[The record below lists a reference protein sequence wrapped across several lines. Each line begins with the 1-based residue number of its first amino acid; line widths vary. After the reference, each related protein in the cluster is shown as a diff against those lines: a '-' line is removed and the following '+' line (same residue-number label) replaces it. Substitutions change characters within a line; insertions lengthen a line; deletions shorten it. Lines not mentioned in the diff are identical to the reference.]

1 MPRRTF
7 ARAAAPVLAALLTVA
22 CAATPAR
29 TAPPAIAPMTVAAGD
44 TVPLRRALEEIA
56 RGYPGVAG
64 ISVKNLVTGEVLS
77 IRGDEP
83 YPSASLIKVAVLVA
97 MLEEVRKGTMRL
109 DERVSMI
116 ARDRVGGSGVLQH
129 MGSGLEPTAGDLA
142 WLMITL
148 SDNTATN
155 LILDKINVRT
165 VWERMEALGLPRTK
179 IHSKTF
185 LRATSVAMDS
195 SVKYG
200 LGVTTPNETLRLFE
214 MLHAGRA
221 VSPALDSL
229 AMAMLRAN
237 QDNAKLQRWL
247 PEDVAFA
254 HKTGDVD
261 AARSDC
267 GVIYGP
273 DAPVAVCVMT
283 RENRDHSY
291 APDNPANLLMARIG
305 HAVFR
310 HYNPSA
316 SLPDPPR

>member
-1 MPRRTF
+1 MLRRPL
-7 ARAAAPVLAALLTVA
+7 ARAAAAPILAALLTLA

-29 TAPPAIAPMTVAAGD
+29 TASPVSPVASAATD
-44 TVPLRRALEEIA
+44 TVPLRRALEEIV

-64 ISVKNLVTGEVLS
+64 ISVKNLATGEAIS
-77 IRGDEP
+77 IRGSEP
-83 YPSASLIKVAVLVA
+83 FPTASLIKVAVLVA
-97 MLEEVRKGTMRL
+97 MLEEVRKGSMRL
-109 DERVSMI
+109 DDRVSMI
-116 ARDRVGGSGVLQH
+116 ARDRVGGSGVLQY
-129 MGSGLEPTAGDLA
+129 MESGLEPTAADLA
-142 WLMITL
+142 WLMITI

-185 LRATSVAMDS
+185 LRSTSVAMDS

-200 LGVTTPNETLRLFE
+200 LGVTTPDETVRLFE
-214 MLHAGRA
+214 LLHAGRA

-229 AMAMLRAN
+229 AMGMLRAN
-237 QDNAKLQRWL
+237 QDAAKLQRWL
-247 PEDVAFA
+247 PESVAFA

-261 AARSDC
+261 ASRNDC

-273 DAPVAVCVMT
+273 DAPVALCVMT

-316 SLPDPPR
+316 KIPDPPR